1 MNEYK
6 NNHNIIPTYFFQI
19 NFFKD
24 HTKVILCPLM
34 GAVTYI
40 DEKRRSRT
48 FRFDLIKEHGCSEDI
63 ATRLQYV
70 LEKVES
76 MLTSHKS
83 TTSSSEYNVPTLS
96 ACRLVIFILATKGY
110 SWICKK
116 WYAGSGKSK
125 IQKFILWLYL
135 DEREFLKISAK
146 LVKKALKTGF
156 FLISRKSGSKI

>member
-1 MNEYK
+1 M
-6 NNHNIIPTYFFQI
+6 
-19 NFFKD
+19 
-24 HTKVILCPLM
+24 ILCPLM

-83 TTSSSEYNVPTLS
+83 TTSSSEYNVPTLA

-116 WYAGSGKSK
+116 
-125 IQKFILWLYL
+125 ILKHI
-135 DEREFLKISAK
+135 LKQI
-146 LVKKALKTGF
+146 
-156 FLISRKSGSKI
+156 LISLQCILMSSNLPFQILICILYAYPEATQYPDS

>member
-1 MNEYK
+1 MDQPHTLDPNLKAPQSQFDKAIRLLINDEKYK

-83 TTSSSEYNVPTLS
+83 TTSSSEYNVPTLA
-96 ACRLVIFILATKGY
+96 ACRLVIFILATKG
-110 SWICKK
+110 KK
-116 WYAGSGKSK
+116 VDLSEY
-125 IQKFILWLYL
+125 
-135 DEREFLKISAK
+135 
-146 LVKKALKTGF
+146 
-156 FLISRKSGSKI
+156 